1 MYICKKCDTMEIWKD
16 IKGYEGLYQVSKY
29 GKVRSIKKSN
39 YHIIKENR
47 HKQGYPFVILS
58 NSKYKYHLVHRLVAE
73 AFIPNPDNKP
83 QVNHINGDKYDNR
96 VENLEWVTMSEN
108 MLHSVHKL
116 HPGLFDNRKKP
127 ITQLSKMGDFIKD
140 WPSAADA
147 ARALRIKRTNI
158 VHCCKKRKCF
168 KTAGGYKWQYKE
180 VKWG

>member
-1 MYICKKCDTMEIWKD
+1 MGTQWKY
-16 IKGYEGLYQVSKY
+16 IKGFDNIYRVSDNGEVQSRRNKNGKIITEQWRNLAIHKRGQYLFVALYSN
-29 GKVRSIKKSN
+29 KKK
-39 YHIIKENR
+39 H
-47 HKQGYPFVILS
+47 QILI
-58 NSKYKYHLVHRLVAE
+58 HRLVAE

-116 HPGLFDNRKKP
+116 HPDLFDNRKKP

-180 VKWG
+180 VKWD